1 MASINF
7 NAAEVEPSQ
16 DFQILPEGKYEA
28 VIADS
33 DVKEPRS
40 GNGKYVQIEFEVVSG
55 EHRGRRI
62 WRRYNI
68 ENPNPDAVRIG
79 RADFSALCHAV
90 NVLNPSDTCELHNLP
105 VILTVKCKKQKDTGE
120 LENVIRGYAAR
131 STAAAAQPAPQAQ
144 PQPQA
149 AAPATVAPATAAAP
163 WSGDHTPET
172 HSACELDDH
181 YLLAETSLRIFRHKS
196 CDLAS
201 KYKT

>member
-16 DFQILPEGKYEA
+16 EFQILPEGKYEA

-33 DVKEPRS
+33 DVKETRS
-40 GNGKYVQIEFEVVSG
+40 GSGKYVQIEFEVVSG
-55 EHRGRRI
+55 EHRGRKI
-62 WRRYNI
+62 WGRYNI

-131 STAAAAQPAPQAQ
+131 SAANAPVAAPVPS

-149 AAPATVAPATAAAP
+149 AAASSLPP
-163 WSGDHTPET
+163 WARNTSG
-172 HSACELDDH
+172 AQ
-181 YLLAETSLRIFRHKS
+181 A
-196 CDLAS
+196 
-201 KYKT
+201 

>member
-16 DFQILPEGKYEA
+16 EFQILPEGKYEA

-33 DVKEPRS
+33 DVKETRS
-40 GNGKYVQIEFEVVSG
+40 GSGKYVQREFKVVSG
-55 EHRGRRI
+55 EHRGRKI
-62 WRRYNI
+62 WGRYNI
-68 ENPNPDAVRIG
+68 ENQNPDAVRIG

-131 STAAAAQPAPQAQ
+131 STANAPVAAPAPAPQPHPGGGGSR
-144 PQPQA
+144 PQDI
-149 AAPATVAPATAAAP
+149 PAV
-163 WSGDHTPET
+163 
-172 HSACELDDH
+172 
-181 YLLAETSLRIFRHKS
+181 LRNAVS
-196 CDLAS
+196 SSDLP
-201 KYKT
+201 